1 MTDYLKR
8 PVTLQRDAFTEHIE
22 REAVLRCQRGDKE
35 AFRRV
40 LDFHGDH
47 LYRTALL
54 ITRDAS
60 KAEEAVQETLIRAWK
75 KIRTFK
81 IGRPLR
87 PWLNRMLVN
96 CISNLSSRKQLRQVP
111 EDMAF
116 SVPDAGLSP
125 EQSALNSETAAMLQ
139 AALKT
144 LSVEHRTV
152 LVLRFFNDLTVP
164 EISESTGWKKGTV
177 MSRLHRA
184 TAALRDAVAASEGF
198 AEPRLSG
205 EEA

>member
-1 MTDYLKR
+1 MTDSRTAGNLAEDILT
-8 PVTLQRDAFTEHIE
+8 VQIE
-22 REAVLRCQRGDKE
+22 REAILKCQHGDRE
-35 AFRRV
+35 SFRRV

-47 LYRTALL
+47 LYRIALL
-54 ITRDAS
+54 ITRDPA

-81 IGRPLR
+81 VGRPLR

-96 CISNLSSRKQLRQVP
+96 CISNLNSRKQLERVP
-111 EDMAF
+111 EEMAF
-116 SVPDAGLSP
+116 SVADTGLSP

-152 LVLRFFNDLTVP
+152 LVLRFFNDLSLP
-164 EISESTGWKKGTV
+164 EIAESTGWRVGTV
-177 MSRLHRA
+177 KSRLHRA
-184 TAALRDAVAASEGF
+184 TSALRDAVAASESFG
-198 AEPRLSG
+198 EPRLSG

>member
-1 MTDYLKR
+1 MTQDILTAR
-8 PVTLQRDAFTEHIE
+8 IE
-22 REAVLRCQRGDKE
+22 QEAILACQQGDQE

-60 KAEEAVQETLIRAWK
+60 RAEEAVQETLIRAWK

-81 IGRPLR
+81 IGKPLR
-87 PWLNRMLVN
+87 PWLNRMLIN
-96 CISNLSSRKQLRQVP
+96 CLSNLSSRKQLDRVP
-111 EDMAF
+111 EEMAF
-116 SVPDAGLSP
+116 GVADTGVGP
-125 EQSALNSETAAMLQ
+125 EQQALNAETAAILQ
-139 AALKT
+139 LALRT

-152 LVLRFFNDLTVP
+152 LVMKYFNEMTVP
-164 EISESTGWKKGTV
+164 EISESTGWKPGTV

-184 TAALRDAVAASEGF
+184 MAALRDAVAANEPAGF
-198 AEPRLSG
+198 AGLSSK
-205 EEA
+205 EVRS